1 MNNDGITD
9 LVDYDEDYETSD
21 NTISRSRFVIKVEV
35 FDQTVF
41 PVIQQS
47 IMDYIESNNYI
58 RELNSIRKRQLQ
70 ALINKLADEISML
83 DSLKKFEY
91 FKDQE
96 QLTPQSGQILVTNE
110 KDTQLYHGQIISLY
124 RQRQDLEERL
134 EIRTDPITI
143 IQDFS
148 ALAVIENTL
157 FTYLKKYGILGIVFG
172 IFIAFIYEKWPIVR
186 RVIRESQKQ

>member
-83 DSLKKFEY
+83 DSWIIRFDLCHRFRFY
-91 FKDQE
+91 CASDF
-96 QLTPQSGQILVTNE
+96 GQIV
-110 KDTQLYHGQIISLY
+110 
-124 RQRQDLEERL
+124 
-134 EIRTDPITI
+134 P
-143 IQDFS
+143 
-148 ALAVIENTL
+148 V
-157 FTYLKKYGILGIVFG
+157 
-172 IFIAFIYEKWPIVR
+172 
-186 RVIRESQKQ
+186 